1 MRSLASLTLALFRRY
16 LAALRMGSRSAS
28 PLPATLGLTAL
39 ASFGAGTATLG
50 IFFVTE
56 EAYRF
61 SPAQQYAFGLL
72 VGLTYT
78 LAALGA
84 SRARRFAAR
93 RGLDA
98 RAFLALLS
106 FGMAALMCVPL
117 VTSSAAALYAVIA
130 LYSPLTG
137 LFWPLVEGYVSGG
150 RRGGALRSA
159 IGRFNLTWSSTLV
172 VSFLAV
178 PPLLGVSSARVFAAI
193 VVAHLASTLFLL
205 GLAREPA
212 EHEDDEAH
220 AVPANYPQLLAV
232 HRVLH
237 AVSYL
242 VMYALTPYLP
252 ELLTSI
258 GVPKLEQGLV
268 AATWL
273 AVRVVAFFVLER
285 WHGWHGRGSFAV
297 MSIAATLLGFALAVL
312 APQWGDAAR
321 SALIAGLALFGAGLA
336 GLYTAA
342 LYYVFEVGGS
352 DGGGSHE
359 ALIGLGYS
367 IGPSCGLAVCA
378 LEGAGVIGAT
388 QRDGVLLAVVSALAL
403 GGAWLGWRRRGL
415 PG

>member
-1 MRSLASLTLALFRRY
+1 ME
-16 LAALRMGSRSAS
+16 SRSAA

-56 EAYRF
+56 QVYRF
-61 SPAQQYAFGLL
+61 SPAQQYGFGLA

-84 SRARRFAAR
+84 GRARRAAAR
-93 RGLDA
+93 AGLDA
-98 RAFLALLS
+98 RAFLGLLS
-106 FGMAALMCVPL
+106 LGMAALMCVPL
-117 VTSSAAALYAVIA
+117 VTRSAWALYGVIA

-137 LFWPLVEGYVSGG
+137 MFWPLVEGYVSGG
-150 RRGGALRSA
+150 RRAGALRSA

-172 VSFLAV
+172 VSYLAV
-178 PPLLGVSSARVFAAI
+178 PPLLKVSSERVFLVI
-193 VVAHLASTLFLL
+193 VGAHLASLLFLPR
-205 GLAREPA
+205 LAREPA
-212 EHEDDEAH
+212 AHEHEEAH
-220 AVPANYPQLLAV
+220 AVPASYPALLSV

-252 ELLTSI
+252 ELMRTI
-258 GVPKLEQGLV
+258 GVPEDERGLV
-268 AATWL
+268 ASTWL
-273 AVRVVAFFVLER
+273 AVRVGAFFVLER
-285 WHGWHGRGSFAV
+285 WHGWHGRGSFA
-297 MSIAATLLGFALAVL
+297 AATGLATLAGFALAVL
-312 APQWGDAAR
+312 APQAGEDAR
-321 SALIAGLALFGAGLA
+321 TVLVAGLALFGAGLA

-342 LYYVFEVGGS
+342 LYYVFEVGDP

-378 LEGAGVIGAT
+378 LEAAGLIAGAR
-388 QRDGVLLAVVSALAL
+388 RDAVLLAVVSVLAL
-403 GGAWLGWRRRGL
+403 GGAWLGWKRRG
-415 PG
+415 

>member
-1 MRSLASLTLALFRRY
+1 MTHRP
-16 LAALRMGSRSAS
+16 AA

-56 EAYRF
+56 QVYRF
-61 SPAQQYAFGLL
+61 SPAQQYGFGLA

-84 SRARRFAAR
+84 GRARRAAAR
-93 RGLDA
+93 AGLDA
-98 RAFLALLS
+98 RAFLALLAL
-106 FGMAALMCVPL
+106 GMAALMCVPL
-117 VTSSAAALYAVIA
+117 LTSSAVALYAVIA

-137 LFWPLVEGYVSGG
+137 MFWPLVEGYVSGG
-150 RRGGALRSA
+150 RRAGALRSA

-172 VSFLAV
+172 VSYLAV
-178 PPLLGVSSARVFAAI
+178 PPLLELASARVFQALVAAH
-193 VVAHLASTLFLL
+193 VLSLLFLL

-212 EHEDDEAH
+212 AHEHEEHH
-220 AVPANYPQLLAV
+220 AVPANYRALLGV

-252 ELLTSI
+252 KLLTSI
-258 GVPKLEQGLV
+258 GVPEREQGFV

-273 AVRVVAFFVLER
+273 AVRVLFFLLLER
-285 WHGWHGRGSFAV
+285 WHGWHGRFSFALAG
-297 MSIAATLLGFALAVL
+297 IAATLAGFALAVL
-312 APQWGDAAR
+312 APQFASTWGDAAR
-321 SALIAGLALFGAGLA
+321 PVLLTGLALFGAGLA
-336 GLYTAA
+336 CLYTAA
-342 LYYVFEVGGS
+342 LYYVFELGEE

-359 ALIGLGYS
+359 ALIGLGYT

-378 LEGAGVIGAT
+378 LEVAGLVSGL
-388 QRDGVLLAVVSALAL
+388 QRDGVLLALVSALAL
-403 GGAWLGWRRRGL
+403 AGVWLGWRRR
-415 PG
+415 

>member
-1 MRSLASLTLALFRRY
+1 MLARPP
-16 LAALRMGSRSAS
+16 AALPS
-28 PLPATLGLTAL
+28 LLGLTAL

-56 EAYRF
+56 QVYRF

-72 VGLTYT
+72 VGVTYT

-84 SRARRFAAR
+84 SRARRAAAHL
-93 RGLDA
+93 GLDA
-98 RAFLALLS
+98 RAFLGLLS
-106 FGMAALMCVPL
+106 LGMAALMCVPL
-117 VTSSAAALYAVIA
+117 VTRSAWALYGVIA

-137 LFWPLVEGYVSGG
+137 LFWPLIEGYVSGG
-150 RRGGALRSA
+150 RRAGALRSA

-178 PPLLGVSSARVFAAI
+178 PPLLEVSSARVFQVI
-193 VVAHLASTLFLL
+193 VAAHLLSLVFLL
-205 GLAREPA
+205 RLAREPA
-212 EHEDDEAH
+212 AHEHEEHH
-220 AVPANYPQLLAV
+220 AVPAHYPALLAV

-252 ELLTSI
+252 KLLTSI
-258 GVPKLEQGLV
+258 GVPEREQGLV

-273 AVRVVAFFVLER
+273 AVRVLFFLLLER
-285 WHGWHGRGSFAV
+285 WHGWHGRFSFALAG
-297 MSIAATLLGFALAVL
+297 IAATLAGFALAVL
-312 APQWGDAAR
+312 APQFSATWGDSAR
-321 SALIAGLALFGAGLA
+321 PVLIAGLALFGAGLA

-342 LYYVFEVGGS
+342 LYYVFELGEE

-367 IGPSCGLAVCA
+367 IGPGCGLAVCA
-378 LEGAGVIGAT
+378 LEAAGLVSGL
-388 QRDGVLLAVVSALAL
+388 QRDAVLLAVVSALAL
-403 GGAWLGWRRRGL
+403 GGAWLGWRRRGR
-415 PG
+415 G